1 MSYESLCD
9 CLFNGDEPNFWS
21 DSSAIMSNATPSTGG
36 PRVASDSRG
45 LAAREQG
52 TALVMESA
60 AQRPITSAARTRTQ
74 SATTAR
80 RCEPVTCTRNTS
92 SLWRAASLTS
102 FWAGLI
108 LAAICLL
115 RGYQSHEA
123 HTRSIEQIRPGQRV
137 VVDAP
142 EGAITADRQRSWK
155 TLASDS
161 PLDDIDPVS
170 ESIDRSQWRLVRLRS
185 DKALS
190 SGGVDEMWIDTL
202 QPVQWLAAHGV
213 RVGGEAPIPLDLAE
227 MGVPPEQTGRV
238 IDIQPCP
245 PIESGTG
252 RVVLTTVNHLNQD
265 VRELTLRDAKGRE
278 EAVRPT
284 GLHKFYSVTR
294 GQWLSASELQL
305 GERLDGL
312 SGVVTVTGVRS
323 IPGTHRVYNMT
334 VQGQHFYRVANC
346 GVLTHNAGCWEAA
359 SKVGAAAQQEV
370 RLFKSFNALKNELG
384 PAGEGQVWHHIVEQR
399 AANIEQFGAEAIHN
413 TQNVVSVSREVNQ
426 SLANYYSTV
435 QPFTQGQTVRQWLGS
450 QSWRQQF
457 DYGQQ
462 MLNKA
467 LSGQPLP

>member
-346 GVLTHNAGCWEAA
+346 GVLTHNTGCWETA
-359 SKVGAAAQQEV
+359 SRVFHGTDDVSARSIADGGLDPKKW
-370 RLFKSFNALKNELG
+370 R
-384 PAGEGQVWHHIVEQR
+384 R
-399 AANIEQFGAEAIHN
+399 AAGGAGPDPKGFSVTTDPYIARAWAELRAAERGGRPVVLEANMNDLPLKTGAPGEWTDPSELFIDLNDFGDIGAG
-413 TQNVVSVSREVNQ
+413 VFR
-426 SLANYYSTV
+426 
-435 QPFTQGQTVRQWLGS
+435 WLTE
-450 QSWRQQF
+450 
-457 DYGQQ
+457 
-462 MLNKA
+462 
-467 LSGQPLP
+467 